1 MARTRVSWAKSSASA
16 DAGNCV
22 EVAFVG
28 EDVWVRDSKAP
39 DDGALRF
46 TRAEW
51 DAFLTGV
58 RRGEFD

>member
-1 MARTRVSWAKSSASA
+1 MARTRFSWVKSSASHP
-16 DAGNCV
+16 DNCV

-39 DDGALRF
+39 DEGALCF

-51 DAFLTGV
+51 DAFLAGV